1 MSTGELPTSA
11 IEAGTQKLYNKYLL
25 NESIVIA
32 GVKEGNKNRGGMN
45 TQELGKRGMWA
56 VKNQA
61 EVFPSQWHYELEKS

>member
-1 MSTGELPTSA
+1 MWAYYPVLVTSIRVLFVMSTGELPTSA

-45 TQELGKRGMWA
+45 TQELGKRGM
-56 VKNQA
+56 
-61 EVFPSQWHYELEKS
+61 